1 MSTVLVVQNNDLLTF
16 DDNKLELIRKTVARD
31 LTPVE
36 FEFFMAVA
44 RSRGLDPIQN
54 QIHAVVRG
62 SGDKRKMTIQVAI
75 DGFRL
80 IAARTG
86 NFAGIDAPKFLYD
99 KNGKPERCQI
109 TVYRMVQNQ
118 RCAFVATA
126 KWSEFVP
133 EGNMAFMWNKMPEVM
148 LSKVTEAQAL
158 RKAFPADLSGLYEDS
173 EMHQADR
180 DVTPQ
185 NEPTPPKQPVPQVAS
200 KPEAKPASRP
210 QVAQDLVSTPN
221 GNVVTN
227 SESLFKP
234 PGDYKVVKGKNGW
247 AGKTIRELI
256 EMLGPQKF
264 KADVI
269 WLSEESGMKT
279 WREIKDLRMYADEFE
294 LELVANHIDQEQI
307 EEIRACI
314 DGDSFENAFPKGVVK

>member
-1 MSTVLVVQNNDLLTF
+1 MSTALAIQNNDLLTF

-99 KNGKPERCQI
+99 KDGNPIRCQV

-126 KWSEFVP
+126 KWSEFLP
-133 EGNMAFMWNKMPEVM
+133 EGNMAFMWKKMPEVM

-180 DVTPQ
+180 DVTPAL
-185 NEPTPPKQPVPQVAS
+185 NTAPPPVKTSTDIGLPQPALS
-200 KPEAKPASRP
+200 
-210 QVAQDLVSTPN
+210 
-221 GNVVTN
+221 
-227 SESLFKP
+227 
-234 PGDYKVVKGKNGW
+234 PGDFVIGFGRKYNG
-247 AGKTIRELI
+247 
-256 EMLGPQKF
+256 QKL
-264 KADVI
+264 KSIPRA
-269 WLSEESGMKT
+269 
-279 WREIKDLRMYADEFE
+279 E
-294 LELVANHIDQEQI
+294 LESYIDWLKAAANKDGKQLNTQVELLIQNFNALHGVDEI
-307 EEIRACI
+307 EAAADRLTQ
-314 DGDSFENAFPKGVVK
+314 DDLDFNRVFPEGAAR